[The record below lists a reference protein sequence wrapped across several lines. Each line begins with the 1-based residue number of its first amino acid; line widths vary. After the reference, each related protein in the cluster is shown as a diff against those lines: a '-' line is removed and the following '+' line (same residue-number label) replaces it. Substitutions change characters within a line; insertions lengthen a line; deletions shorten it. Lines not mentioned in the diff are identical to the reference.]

1 MIKMIKMKESII
13 MKLTYELVQ
22 DSRELRVGRFFF
34 CTKSSYIM
42 GTMLVKFVFCSFLF

>member
-22 DSRELRVGRFFF
+22 DSRELRVG
-34 CTKSSYIM
+34 
-42 GTMLVKFVFCSFLF
+42 